1 MRLWRRSGCLSERME
16 RQSIFV
22 RSEGRVAETKE
33 RVEGA
38 TRRADRGRWP
48 AVAKRTTAAWACGV
62 AETNAKTH
70 RYQDNSAEHP
80 LAKLGASGQAPSG
93 AQHWSGAQ
101 GGPCNQLVL
110 GVKPRVFPSTSP
122 GTW

>member
-1 MRLWRRSGCLSERME
+1 MLAQCLTPSTRNFATTV
-16 RQSIFV
+16 RFHHAAQFV
-22 RSEGRVAETKE
+22 VTLEGS
-33 RVEGA
+33 
-38 TRRADRGRWP
+38 WYI
-48 AVAKRTTAAWACGV
+48 RTSDG
-62 AETNAKTH
+62 KTTTFEPGDVL
-70 RYQDNSAEHP
+70 YQDNSAEHP

-110 GVKPRVFPSTSP
+110 GVKPRVFPASKP